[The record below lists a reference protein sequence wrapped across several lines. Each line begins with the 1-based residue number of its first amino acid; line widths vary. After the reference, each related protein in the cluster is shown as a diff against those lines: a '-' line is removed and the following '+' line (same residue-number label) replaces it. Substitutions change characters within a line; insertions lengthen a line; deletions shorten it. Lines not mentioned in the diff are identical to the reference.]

1 MVWFS
6 RSDEKKKHDQDKYAC
21 KIILIFLDY
30 FNKVYRILTLF
41 TLTSGFMTGSL
52 YYNIGMP
59 FGSTSIICQKNG
71 KFANSKIFIAKSS
84 FMKQKLCKKNPD
96 LANSNLQKHF
106 QNF

>member
-1 MVWFS
+1 MHFHSSLDDCEPFLEDIMVWFS

-52 YYNIGMP
+52 YYNIGKP
-59 FGSTSIICQKNG
+59 LGSTSIICQK
-71 KFANSKIFIAKSS
+71 KMA
-84 FMKQKLCKKNPD
+84 
-96 LANSNLQKHF
+96 NLQTLKYLLR
-106 QNF
+106 NLVL